1 MKNVAIVAGAVAIAV
16 FATAAVTG
24 NAGVNN
30 TAARDQAHAASLQKQ
45 INELRSELI
54 CAEAAT
60 GDGLAAD
67 GYQAQSAAGFP
78 PKGSEQSIDDHGVCK
93 KLGVTTLPSTSQNG
107 TMTPPFKQLVHRA
120 FG

>member
-24 NAGVNN
+24 NAGVNK
-30 TAARDQAHAASLQKQ
+30 TATSDQARAASLQKQ

-67 GYQAQSAAGFP
+67 SYQAQSASGNP

-93 KLGVTTLPSTSQNG
+93 KLGVTTLPSTSQSG